1 MKAKY
6 ITPVVTVMDKEGNPD
21 MEGCGKVYEH
31 LIQGGVDGILLM
43 GSIGEFFALTMSQK
57 KELIRYAVHKINHRT
72 QLIVGTTSMIVDEII
87 ELSRFAKQEGAD
99 AVIILPP
106 YYFPLGEKS
115 LENYFGM
122 LAEALSDQPIY
133 LYNFPDRTGYD
144 LTPEIT
150 LRLVRK
156 YKNIVGYKD
165 TQAGMDHTR
174 ELIKLVKGEFP
185 EFEIYSG
192 FDDNFARNIM
202 AGGDGC
208 IAGLSNLVPGLCHS
222 WTEAFAREDLEQ
234 VSVLQKKI
242 DRLMEIYQVGT
253 PFIPYI
259 KEAMAIKGIIDC
271 ACSSKPFPKAS
282 EEEKEHIRR
291 ILKKTEIL

>member
-115 LENYFGM
+115 LESYFGM

-174 ELIKLVKGEFP
+174 ELIDRK
-185 EFEIYSG
+185 
-192 FDDNFARNIM
+192 
-202 AGGDGC
+202 
-208 IAGLSNLVPGLCHS
+208 
-222 WTEAFAREDLEQ
+222 
-234 VSVLQKKI
+234 SV
-242 DRLMEIYQVGT
+242 V
-253 PFIPYI
+253 
-259 KEAMAIKGIIDC
+259 
-271 ACSSKPFPKAS
+271 
-282 EEEKEHIRR
+282 
-291 ILKKTEIL
+291 

>member
-192 FDDNFARNIM
+192 FETLVGSKSAVYISHRLSSCRFCDDIAVFEQGQLVQR
-202 AGGDGC
+202 GDHETLL
-208 IAGLSNLVPGLCHS
+208 AQREGLYQELWNAQAQYYEDN
-222 WTEAFAREDLEQ
+222 TEESEKYSIEP
-234 VSVLQKKI
+234 V
-242 DRLMEIYQVGT
+242 MEG
-253 PFIPYI
+253 
-259 KEAMAIKGIIDC
+259 
-271 ACSSKPFPKAS
+271 
-282 EEEKEHIRR
+282 
-291 ILKKTEIL
+291 